1 MQRKVKTTRTSRHVS
16 TVTSVCRRR
25 RIRQCLN
32 APLTVTV
39 CLCDCRLNT
48 LLSVCLPPCVSA
60 VSVSTRQACRGQQI
74 KRSLLYRSSSEE
86 EEEEEVRL
94 IHCTAEAKCPPKSR
108 LVLTET
114 FRGAGG
120 WGGRTNGVGA
130 ARDCGIRRRRGGG
143 LRLQVGG
150 DSSGRLFPLS
160 LVAYHHRFT
169 LWMQITR
176 LMDN

>member
-1 MQRKVKTTRTSRHVS
+1 M
-16 TVTSVCRRR
+16 
-25 RIRQCLN
+25 
-32 APLTVTV
+32 
-39 CLCDCRLNT
+39 
-48 LLSVCLPPCVSA
+48 
-60 VSVSTRQACRGQQI
+60 
-74 KRSLLYRSSSEE
+74 
-86 EEEEEVRL
+86 RL

-114 FRGAGG
+114 FRGGVGG
-120 WGGRTNGVGA
+120 EDVGA